1 MNRIYAVFAA
11 LAVAAL
17 ALLAPSSASAAPEPR
32 DGTVLVFGDSITAH
46 HTDDP
51 GETMQGW
58 WSILADRRNLTPIV
72 SAQGGGAIL
81 KPGFG
86 CYGSGIRDRF
96 QAVVER
102 TQPDEI
108 WIASGRNET
117 SVCING
123 AGTPVNPG
131 FRRTALA
138 AFFEKAG
145 QVAEANGIPRS
156 RVYVT
161 TPWGTVN
168 ATQRHDVVVDM
179 RDGARAAGLTFI
191 NTPRLDDTLTRDGT
205 HPNRRGS
212 EYIAN
217 TLEAGMP
224 APAAPTEV
232 PACN

>member
-1 MNRIYAVFAA
+1 LKRLAAA
-11 LAVAAL
+11 LSTLVVGAAVAVASFV
-17 ALLAPSSASAAPEPR
+17 APASGPTGAEDP
-32 DGTVLVFGDSITAH
+32 TVLVFGDSITAQY
-46 HTDDP
+46 TDDP

-58 WSILADRRNLTPIV
+58 WSILADRRGFTPVI

-86 CYGSGIRDRF
+86 CYGSGIRNRF

-102 TQPDEI
+102 VQPDEI

-117 SVCING
+117 NVCVNG
-123 AGTPVNPG
+123 VTTPVNAG

-138 AFFEKAG
+138 AFFETAG

-156 RVYVT
+156 KVYVT
-161 TPWGTVN
+161 APWGTVQI
-168 ATQRHDVVVDM
+168 TQRHDVVVDM

-205 HPNRRGS
+205 HPNRQGS
-212 EYIAN
+212 LYIAD

-224 APAAPTEV
+224 
-232 PACN
+232 